1 MVRRIVKNPEERRE
15 EIITMAQQMFLDL
28 EYEKTSLND
37 IVKALGVAKGTVY
50 HYFKSKEELLD
61 AVVNNMSDEFV
72 QIVKKQ
78 MDKTKTS
85 ALKKLEKLIK
95 ASNITDNSKETINKL
110 HRSGNMGLHVRLL
123 ALCIKKIAPLYAEVI
138 QQGCKEGVFKTQY
151 PLETAEFFLAGIQF
165 VTDEGI
171 YSWSHEEITRRSKAI
186 SSIMETQLGLK
197 KGSLNL

>member
-1 MVRRIVKNPEERRE
+1 MTRRTVKKPEERRE
-15 EIITMAQQMFLDL
+15 EIISMAKKMFLDL

-37 IVKALGVAKGTVY
+37 IVNALGVAKGTVY

-72 QIVKKQ
+72 QTIKKQ
-78 MDKTKTS
+78 MENTKMS
-85 ALKKLEKLIK
+85 ALKKLGKLIK
-95 ASNITDNSKETINKL
+95 ASNITDNSKETIKKL
-110 HRSGNMGLHVRLL
+110 HRTGNMVLHVRLL
-123 ALCIKKIAPLYAEVI
+123 ALCIKKIAPTYAAVI

-151 PLETAEFFLAGIQF
+151 PLETAEFLLAGIQF

-171 YSWSHEEITRRSKAI
+171 YSWSQEEISRRSKAI

-197 KGSLNL
+197 KGSINF